1 MKTRGIRHIFESY
14 LGLHVS
20 HFLTKGI
27 QLGLHWNSA
36 GQVFQEEV
44 DGVRGSFDLFV
55 ETHEDSGQGIHDSR
69 RVQVSAELIPFGLGL
84 RMKYRN

>member
-1 MKTRGIRHIFESY
+1 
-14 LGLHVS
+14 
-20 HFLTKGI
+20 
-27 QLGLHWNSA
+27 
-36 GQVFQEEV
+36 VFQEEV